1 MRFKL
6 TLLIFFAPIF
16 LMSQERVSVEYKGAP
31 LGQVFNDIEKNF
43 NIKLSFNSDVVNDQF
58 ITFKL
63 DDATLDEIFL
73 AIETQVNISFSK
85 ESERYYIIKKLPNSD
100 LTSTQLLQEVVIKE
114 YLTLGINRQNED
126 TSIKVSPK
134 KMGILPGLTEPDV
147 LQTIQLLPGVQSPTE
162 TASGIYIRGGTP
174 DQNLVLWDGIKMYYS
189 GHFFGTISAF
199 NPYITKEVKLYKS
212 GMKARYGDRISGVID
227 ITSDSDIPNKIEG
240 GFGSNMTHADAYLR
254 APIGK
259 STAIIVS
266 ARRSINDIVDSKTFR
281 NYSKRVFQDT
291 KISEGNKIVEDDE
304 VTYTKDNFYFTD
316 FTIKAISKLNDNNEI
331 SISSLFTKN
340 KLDYS
345 YEVEKFGELSGDQ
358 LDIKNHGT
366 NLNWKHDFSN
376 SLSHSA
382 SMYYSNF
389 DLKYIGSNSIP
400 DDEYSSES
408 IKNNKIDD
416 FGFSYDM
423 EWSKNDK
430 SILGFGYQFSSSK
443 VKYEFSSVDSDS
455 PEENVYQSNNNV
467 NNIHTIYA
475 DYKLKTSGKWFIDL
489 GLRTNYFSVVDKV
502 FIEPR
507 FQFQYNIGSN
517 FKYKASAERLHQAVS
532 QVVEFNPTYFGLEY
546 QIWVISDGN
555 AIPVLKSFQATSGFT
570 FYNNGWDIDLEGF
583 YKKVNGLTSF
593 TLDFDN
599 IDNFFS
605 TGKSNVLGLELFI
618 KKKIKNY
625 RTWISYALNNNDF
638 TFVQINNG
646 DSFSGN
652 SDITHQ
658 FTWSHTYEW
667 KGFDVSIGWNWRT
680 GIPYT
685 NATEVIYNTGV
696 PTIIYGNINGDRLPN
711 YHRLDMSATYKF
723 NISKNERWKGKLGF
737 SILNIY
743 NQKNVLSRTYKTR
756 QPDLNSEY
764 VLTEI
769 NKISIGTTPNFVFRV
784 DF

>member
-1 MRFKL
+1 MRFNL
-6 TLLIFFAPIF
+6 TILFFLMPIL
-16 LMSQERVSVEYKGAP
+16 LMSQEKMSVKYIDTP
-31 LGQVFNDIEKNF
+31 LGQVFNDIEKKF
-43 NIKLSFNSDVVNDQF
+43 NIKLSFNSDIVKEQF
-58 ITFKL
+58 ITFEL
-63 DDATLDEIFL
+63 EDATLDEIFF
-73 AIETQVNISFSK
+73 AIETQVNITFRK
-85 ESERYYIIKKLPNSD
+85 ESERYYIIKKLPKSE
-100 LTSTQLLQEVVIKE
+100 LTSTQHLQEVVIKE
-114 YLTLGINRQNED
+114 YLTSGINRQNED
-126 TSIKVSPK
+126 TSIKISPK

-147 LQTIQLLPGVQSPTE
+147 LQTIQLLPGVQSPSE

-199 NPYITKEVKLYKS
+199 NPYITKDVKLYKS

-227 ITSDSDIPNKIEG
+227 ITSDSDIPNEIEG
-240 GFGSNMTHADAYLR
+240 GFGSNMTHADAYLK

-259 STAIIVS
+259 STAIIAS
-266 ARRSINDIVDSKTFR
+266 ARRSINDIVETKTFR
-281 NYSKRVFQDT
+281 NYSNRVFQDT

-316 FTIKAISKLNDNNEI
+316 FTIKAITKLNDNNEI
-331 SISSLFTKN
+331 NISSLFTKN
-340 KLDYS
+340 KLDYG
-345 YEVEKFGELSGDQ
+345 YEVEKFGEISNDL
-358 LDIKNHGT
+358 LDIKNYGT
-366 NLNWKHDFSN
+366 NLNWKHDYTE
-376 SLSHSA
+376 SLSHST
-382 SMYYSNF
+382 SLYYSNF
-389 DLKYIGSNSIP
+389 DLKYIGGNSIP
-400 DDEYSSES
+400 DDEYSNES
-408 IKNNKIDD
+408 TKNNKIDD

-423 EWSKNDK
+423 EWSNNDK
-430 SILGFGYQFSSSK
+430 SVLGFGYQFSSTR
-443 VKYEFSSVDSDS
+443 VNYEFSSIDSDS
-455 PEENVYQSNNNV
+455 PEENIYQSNKDV
-467 NNIHTIYA
+467 NNIHALYA
-475 DYKLKTSGKWFIDL
+475 DYKLKTSGKWFLDL
-489 GLRTNYFSVVDKV
+489 GVRTNYFSVVDKV
-502 FIEPR
+502 FVEPR
-507 FQFQYNIGSN
+507 FQFQYNINPS
-517 FKYKASAERLHQAVS
+517 FKYKASAESLHQAVS
-532 QVVEFNPTYFGLEY
+532 QVVEFNPTYFGLEN

-555 AIPVLKSFQATSGFT
+555 SIPVLKSFQVTSGFA

-593 TLDFDN
+593 TLGLED

-618 KKKIKNY
+618 KKKINNY

-638 TFVQINNG
+638 TFDQINNG

-685 NATEVIYNTGV
+685 NATEVVYNTGV
-696 PTIIYGNINGDRLPN
+696 PRIVYSKINGDRLPN

-723 NISKNERWKGKLGF
+723 NISKSERWKGKLGF

-743 NQKNVLSRTYKTR
+743 NQKNVLSRTYDTR
-756 QPDLNSEY
+756 QSDLTSDY